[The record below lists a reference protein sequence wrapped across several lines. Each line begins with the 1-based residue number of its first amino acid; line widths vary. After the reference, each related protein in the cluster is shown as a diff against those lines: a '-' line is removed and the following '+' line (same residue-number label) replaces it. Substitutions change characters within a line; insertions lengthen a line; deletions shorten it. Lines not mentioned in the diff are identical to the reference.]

1 MSATAHLPGNKE
13 DYFMAFGN
21 NSVLIS
27 TATQRDVE
35 ANGTNDILDAG
46 NGANAFVI
54 ANGNVG
60 NDQFTNWGSNDS
72 IINNRQIFDGN
83 GDGFIQ
89 FGSNGVLDI
98 DRTSRRNAGQDQLQ
112 LTGANADIT
121 ELRYLGSKNGGFV
134 YADSATLKN
143 LWEPFGRANVIEGT
157 VGDNTFDMSGGSK
170 VLFHDNALG
179 LNLGGDTINNFGS
192 DDLLVTTSMIFD
204 SDMNQTVTFGQNNVL
219 DISGSEGPA
228 ATDPQGGPGGQLD
241 FTSQTS
247 VTYLGSNQINGV
259 TYYYYGTA
267 DSTFDPTPSA

>member
-1 MSATAHLPGNKE
+1 
-13 DYFMAFGN
+13 MAFGD

-27 TATQRDVE
+27 TATRQDVV
-35 ANGTNDILDAG
+35 ANGTSDTYQAAD
-46 NGANAFVI
+46 GANAFVI

-60 NDQFTNWGSNDS
+60 DDLFLGWGANDS

-89 FGSNGVLDI
+89 FGANGVLDI

-112 LTGANADIT
+112 LAGDNANIT

-143 LWEPFGRANVIEGT
+143 LWEPFGRTNVIEGT
-157 VGDNTFDMSGGSK
+157 VGDNTFDMSGGAK

-179 LNLGGDTINNFGS
+179 LNLGGDTINNFGD

-204 SDMNQTVTFGQNNVL
+204 SDSNQTVTFGQNDVL
-219 DISGSEGPA
+219 DISGSNGPSA
-228 ATDPQGGPGGQLD
+228 SDPQGGPGGQLN

-247 VTYLGSNQINGV
+247 VTYLGSNEINGV

-267 DSTFDPTPSA
+267 NSTFDPTPGA

>member
-1 MSATAHLPGNKE
+1 
-13 DYFMAFGN
+13 MAFGDN
-21 NSVLIS
+21 NVLIS
-27 TATQRDVE
+27 TATRQDVV
-35 ANGTNDILDAG
+35 ANNNSDTYQAG
-46 NGANAFVI
+46 DGANAFVI
-54 ANGNVG
+54 AEGNVG
-60 NDQFTNWGSNDS
+60 DDLFLGFGANDS

-89 FGSNGVLDI
+89 FGANGVLDI
-98 DRTSRRNAGQDQLQ
+98 DRTSRRAAGNDQLQ
-112 LTGANADIT
+112 LAGADSDIT

-143 LWEPFGRANVIEGT
+143 LWEPFGRTNVIEGT
-157 VGDNTFDMSGGSK
+157 VGDNSFDMGGGAK

-204 SDMNQTVTFGQNNVL
+204 SDTNNTVTFGQNQVL
-219 DISGSEGPA
+219 DISGSEGPSSN
-228 ATDPQGGPGGQLD
+228 DPQGGPGGQLD

-267 DSTFDPTPSA
+267 DSTVDLNLGA